1 MDNPSKQQKFPL
13 WAKLM
18 IIISATPII
27 TLPYTIS
34 QCDDITYE
42 IFKIFFFLYPIY
54 VITSAIMSWIC
65 YKSRPEISIVL
76 IILMIL
82 THIAI
87 WMIPNYGYN
96 F

>member
-1 MDNPSKQQKFPL
+1 MDNPSNLQKFPL

-18 IIISATPII
+18 IIISAIPII

-34 QCDDITYE
+34 QCNDVTYE
-42 IFKIFFFLYPIY
+42 FFKIFFFLYPIY
-54 VITSAIMSWIC
+54 VIISAIMSWIC
-65 YKSRPEISIVL
+65 YKSRHEISIVL
-76 IILMIL
+76 IILMLL